1 MGRPAAVAL
10 SDWCQQAVNVVE
22 RPESPVQIKHS
33 VGYVQDNYDRTHLTY
48 VMSGDDLALMRAGE
62 QRWPLPQPEHLKK
75 KHDS

>member
-1 MGRPAAVAL
+1 MSKYKAPSHLKEMGARYE
-10 SDWCQQAVNVVE
+10 DVE
-22 RPESPVQIKHS
+22 RPESPVQLNRS

-62 QRWPLPQPEHLKK
+62 PRWPLPQPEHLKK